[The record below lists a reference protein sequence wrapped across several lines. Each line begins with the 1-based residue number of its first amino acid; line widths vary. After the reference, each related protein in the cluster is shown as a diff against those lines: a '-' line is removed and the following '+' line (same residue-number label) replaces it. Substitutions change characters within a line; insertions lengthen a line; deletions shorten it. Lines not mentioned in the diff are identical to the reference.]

1 MAKKKKI
8 TILVSAICAGAVAL
22 GLGIWYY
29 FTNVKTD
36 PVKVYPFAYMGMT
49 EYWGDSRESY
59 GPVTSDNIQTV
70 FLSDT
75 QEVTEILVKQGDT
88 VKKGDL
94 LMRFDTTL
102 SEIALERKRLEVEKQ
117 KLKLE
122 DAKKKLAR
130 INSLKPSQPR
140 QEIVEVDDGDEGY
153 VLDTPYQISTNQKY
167 DGSSP
172 GKALICWLREDTVIS
187 NTLFQSIQEASSQYR
202 TANAQQSASEEGPSP
217 DEDDSGVAILPEAE
231 DTDTPVADEIYANSF
246 YVVFKVTSG
255 NSYLGSRT
263 VWQGM
268 KVSEYSEGQ
277 YSFRL
282 CQAEIPDHMMLEPDE
297 PESGY
302 VDSGS
307 GYTAAEIAQ
316 MRREQ
321 LKAIKDIEFDIQLQ
335 QAEYKIMQA
344 EMNDGNVYA
353 KIDGQVVS
361 LLPEEEARLNSQP
374 LMKVSGGGGF
384 YVQGSVSELERDSLT
399 IGQEVTVNDWNTGMT
414 YTGTVKSVGE
424 FPLSDGYSYGNGN
437 PNASQYPFYVF
448 VDGSANL
455 QEGSY
460 VSVNYS
466 SSAGEHGIYLEVPF
480 LRQENGES
488 YVYLRGANG
497 RLEKRTVTTG
507 KTVWGSHVEILSGIT
522 EDDYLAFPYGKGVKP
537 GAQTEE
543 GDMQDLYS

>member
-8 TILVSAICAGAVAL
+8 TILVSAICAGAVVL

-36 PVKVYPFAYMGMT
+36 PVKVYPFVYMGMT

-75 QEVTEILVKQGDT
+75 QEVTEILVKQGDN

-122 DAKKKLAR
+122 EAKKKLNR
-130 INSLKPSQPR
+130 INSLKPSQPK

-187 NTLFQSIQEASSQYR
+187 NALFQNIQEVSSQYR
-202 TANAQQSASEEGPSP
+202 TANAQLSASEGELAP
-217 DEDDSGVAILPEAE
+217 DEDDSGAALAPEE
-231 DTDTPVADEIYANSF
+231 DAGVPAPDEVYAHSF

-255 NSYLGSRT
+255 NTYLGGRT

-297 PESGY
+297 PDTSAP
-302 VDSGS
+302 VDTGS

-321 LKAIKDIEFDIQLQ
+321 LKAIKNIEFEIQLQ

-344 EMNDGNVYA
+344 EMNDGNIYA

-361 LLPEEEARLNSQP
+361 LLPEEEARANNQP

-399 IGQEVTVNDWNTGMT
+399 VGQEVTVNDWNTGMT

-424 FPLSDGYSYGNGN
+424 FPLSDGRSYGNGN

-497 RLEKRTVTTG
+497 RLEKRTVVTG

>member
-8 TILVSAICAGAVAL
+8 TILVSAICAGVVVL

-29 FTNVKTD
+29 FANVKTD
-36 PVKVYPFAYMGMT
+36 PVKVYPFVYLGMT

-75 QEVTEILVKQGDT
+75 QEITEIVVKQGDN

-122 DAKKKLAR
+122 DAKKKLNR

-187 NTLFQSIQEASSQYR
+187 NTIFQSIQEASSQYR

-217 DEDDSGVAILPEAE
+217 DEDDSGAAILPEAE

>member
-1 MAKKKKI
+1 M
-8 TILVSAICAGAVAL
+8 
-22 GLGIWYY
+22 
-29 FTNVKTD
+29 
-36 PVKVYPFAYMGMT
+36 
-49 EYWGDSRESY
+49 
-59 GPVTSDNIQTV
+59 
-70 FLSDT
+70 
-75 QEVTEILVKQGDT
+75 
-88 VKKGDL
+88 
-94 LMRFDTTL
+94 
-102 SEIALERKRLEVEKQ
+102 
-117 KLKLE
+117 
-122 DAKKKLAR
+122 
-130 INSLKPSQPR
+130 
-140 QEIVEVDDGDEGY
+140 DDGDEGY

-217 DEDDSGVAILPEAE
+217 DEDDAGAAILPEAE
-231 DTDTPVADEIYANSF
+231 DTDTPVADEIYAHSF

-255 NSYLGSRT
+255 NSFLGSRT

-277 YSFRL
+277 YSFQL

-321 LKAIKDIEFDIQLQ
+321 LKAIKDIEFEIQLQ

-424 FPLSDGYSYGNGN
+424 FPLSDGYSNGNGN

-522 EDDYLAFPYGKGVKP
+522 EDDYLAFPFGKGVKP

>member
-36 PVKVYPFAYMGMT
+36 PVKVYPFVYMGMT

-130 INSLKPSQPR
+130 INSLKPSQPK

-187 NTLFQSIQEASSQYR
+187 NALFQNIQEVSSQYR
-202 TANAQQSASEEGPSP
+202 TANAQLSASEGELAP
-217 DEDDSGVAILPEAE
+217 DEDDSGAALAAE
-231 DTDTPVADEIYANSF
+231 ENTGVPAPDEVYAHSF

-255 NSYLGSRT
+255 NTYLGGRT

-297 PESGY
+297 PDTSAP
-302 VDSGS
+302 VDTGS

-321 LKAIKDIEFDIQLQ
+321 LKAIKDIEFEIQLQ

-497 RLEKRTVTTG
+497 RLEKRTVVTG

>member
-36 PVKVYPFAYMGMT
+36 PVKVYPFVYMGMT

-75 QEVTEILVKQGDT
+75 QEVTEILVKQGDN

-122 DAKKKLAR
+122 EAKKKLNR
-130 INSLKPSQPR
+130 INSLKPSQPK

-153 VLDTPYQISTNQKY
+153 VLDTAYQISTNQKY

-187 NTLFQSIQEASSQYR
+187 NALFQNIQDVSSQYR
-202 TANAQQSASEEGPSP
+202 TANAQLSASEGELAP
-217 DEDDSGVAILPEAE
+217 DDDDSGAAILPEE
-231 DTDTPVADEIYANSF
+231 DGDIPAADEVYAHSF

-255 NSYLGSRT
+255 NTYLGGRT

-297 PESGY
+297 PETSAP
-302 VDSGS
+302 VDTGS

-321 LKAIKDIEFDIQLQ
+321 LKAIKNIEFEIQLQ

-344 EMNDGNVYA
+344 EMNDGNIYA

-361 LLPEEEARLNSQP
+361 LLPEEEARANNQP

-399 IGQEVTVNDWNTGMT
+399 VGQEVTVNDWNTGMT

-424 FPLSDGYSYGNGN
+424 FPLSDGRSYGNGN

-497 RLEKRTVTTG
+497 RLEKRTVVTG

>member
-36 PVKVYPFAYMGMT
+36 PVKVYPFVYMGMT

-153 VLDTPYQISTNQKY
+153 VLTEPYISENKKY
-167 DGSSP
+167 DGSNP
-172 GKALICWLREDTVIS
+172 DKALICWIPNDWAIDNGL
-187 NTLFQSIQEASSQYR
+187 LAKIQKRSSEYR
-202 TANAQQSASEEGPSP
+202 TANAQLSASEGELVP
-217 DEDDSGVAILPEAE
+217 DDDDSGEAPAPEE
-231 DTDTPVADEIYANSF
+231 DAGIPAPDKIYAQSY

-255 NSYLGSRT
+255 NSFLGSRT

-277 YSFRL
+277 YSFQL

-321 LKAIKDIEFDIQLQ
+321 LKAIKDIEFEIQLQ

-361 LLPEEEARLNSQP
+361 LLPEEEARANNQP

-424 FPLSDGYSYGNGN
+424 FPLSDGYSNGNGN

>member
-36 PVKVYPFAYMGMT
+36 PVKVYPFVYMGMT

-122 DAKKKLAR
+122 EAKKKLNR

-217 DEDDSGVAILPEAE
+217 DEDDAGADILPEAV
-231 DTDTPVADEIYANSF
+231 DTDTPVADEIYAHSF

-255 NSYLGSRT
+255 NSFLGSRT

>member
-8 TILVSAICAGAVAL
+8 TILVSAICAGVVVL

-29 FTNVKTD
+29 FANVKTD
-36 PVKVYPFAYMGMT
+36 PVKVYPFVYLGMT

-75 QEVTEILVKQGDT
+75 QEITEIAVKQGDN

-130 INSLKPSQPR
+130 INSLKPSQP
-140 QEIVEVDDGDEGY
+140 QPQVVEVDDGDEGY

-187 NTLFQSIQEASSQYR
+187 NALFQNIQDVSSQYR
-202 TANAQQSASEEGPSP
+202 TANAQLSASEGELAPDDDESGAAPDGDGDILAP
-217 DEDDSGVAILPEAE
+217 DEV
-231 DTDTPVADEIYANSF
+231 YAHSF

-255 NSYLGSRT
+255 NTYLGGRT

-297 PESGY
+297 PETSAP
-302 VDSGS
+302 VDTGS

-321 LKAIKDIEFDIQLQ
+321 LKAIKNIEFEIQLQ

-344 EMNDGNVYA
+344 EMNDGNIYA

-361 LLPEEEARLNSQP
+361 LLPEEEARANNQP

-399 IGQEVTVNDWNTGMT
+399 VGQEVTVNDWNTGMT

-424 FPLSDGYSYGNGN
+424 FPLSDGRSYGNGN

>member
-1 MAKKKKI
+1 MAKKKKV
-8 TILVSAICAGAVAL
+8 TLVVSALCVGAVAL
-22 GLGIWYY
+22 GLGLWYY
-29 FTNVKTD
+29 FANVKTD
-36 PVKVYPFAYMGMT
+36 PVKVYPFVYMGMT

-75 QEVTEILVKQGDT
+75 QEITEILVKQGDT

-102 SEIALERKRLEVEKQ
+102 SEIALERKRLGVEKQ

-122 DAKKKLAR
+122 EAKKKLNR
-130 INSLKPSQPR
+130 INSLKPSQPK
-140 QEIVEVDDGDEGY
+140 QEIVEVDDGGDGY
-153 VLDTPYQISTNQKY
+153 VLEELWTPSTNPKY

-172 GKALICWLREDTVIS
+172 DKALICWLRGDTVIT
-187 NTLFQSIQEASSQYR
+187 NTILGDLRDISKKFREE
-202 TANAQQSASEEGPSP
+202 NAQKEDIEDIPIP
-217 DEDDSGVAILPEAE
+217 DDVDLPGSNE
-231 DTDTPVADEIYANSF
+231 TNQIYVNTY

-255 NSYLGSRT
+255 NTYLGSRT

-268 KVSEYSEGQ
+268 QVTYNEGQ
-277 YSFRL
+277 FSFRL
-282 CQAEIPDHMMLEPDE
+282 FSPTIPDHMMLEPDE
-297 PESGY
+297 PEDTPP
-302 VDSGS
+302 VDTGS

-321 LKAIKDIEFDIQLQ
+321 QKAIKNIEFEIQLQ
-335 QAEYKIMQA
+335 QTEYNIMQA
-344 EMNDGNVYA
+344 EMNDGNIYA
-353 KIDGQVVS
+353 KIDGQVVA
-361 LLPEEEARLNSQP
+361 LLPEEEARLNNQP

-399 IGQEVTVNDWNTGMT
+399 VGQEVTVNDWNTGMT
-414 YTGTVKSVGE
+414 YTGTIKSVGE
-424 FPLSDGYSYGNGN
+424 FPLNQGRSYGNGN

-537 GAQTEE
+537 GVQTEE

>member
-36 PVKVYPFAYMGMT
+36 PVKVYPFVYMGMT

-122 DAKKKLAR
+122 EAKKKLNR

-187 NTLFQSIQEASSQYR
+187 NTIFQSIQEASSQYR

-217 DEDDSGVAILPEAE
+217 DEDDSGAAILPEAE

-255 NSYLGSRT
+255 NSFLGSRT

>member
-187 NTLFQSIQEASSQYR
+187 NTIFQSIQEASSQYR

-217 DEDDSGVAILPEAE
+217 DEDDSGAAILPEAE

-424 FPLSDGYSYGNGN
+424 FPLSDGRSYGNGN